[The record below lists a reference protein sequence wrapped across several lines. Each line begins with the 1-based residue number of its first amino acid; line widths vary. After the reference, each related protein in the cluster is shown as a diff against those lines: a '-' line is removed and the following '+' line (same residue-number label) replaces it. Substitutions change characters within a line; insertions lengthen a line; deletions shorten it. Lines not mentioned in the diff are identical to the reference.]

1 VIQWNPPIGTPGTT
15 TLRSWQWKSKKF
27 RFTAPQQ
34 FKAFMVLFE
43 VPLEVQIT
51 LGARNTDQNQIY
63 NPVSQFMIVRVYADN
78 LEIVVREVQTSGEVL
93 IIPGGFKAELWE
105 FQFEG
110 IVGLRFFK
118 VASSVKE
125 LKAT

>member
-1 VIQWNPPIGTPGTT
+1 
-15 TLRSWQWKSKKF
+15 
-27 RFTAPQQ
+27 
-34 FKAFMVLFE
+34 
-43 VPLEVQIT
+43 
-51 LGARNTDQNQIY
+51 
-63 NPVSQFMIVRVYADN
+63 MIVRVYADN
-78 LEIVVREVQTSGEVL
+78 LEIVVRVVQTSGEVL